1 MVLPFLQE
9 KYPKYIHNIFVLF
22 FLQKVL
28 QKRFFLFSVKT
39 NFQKMPHT
47 TSRTLHTSRK
57 SPVSC
62 IHYLL
67 LLFFRQRSFFTN
79 LLPLS
84 FFSRVLFV
92 VGWKLLLLLSFLNM
106 FKLVCCLDWFY
117 EKCTT
122 KYGEHSRRLKDDK
135 TNTKGIE
142 IFSSPKFF
150 LIPGDEK
157 NSRWILIPGLL
168 VSQDQKNDVLIP
180 GISNS

>member
-62 IHYLL
+62 ISSSLSSVTL
-67 LLFFRQRSFFTN
+67 FRQRSFFTN

-84 FFSRVLFV
+84 FFFTGFV
-92 VGWKLLLLLSFLNM
+92 
-106 FKLVCCLDWFY
+106 C
-117 EKCTT
+117 
-122 KYGEHSRRLKDDK
+122 
-135 TNTKGIE
+135 
-142 IFSSPKFF
+142 
-150 LIPGDEK
+150 
-157 NSRWILIPGLL
+157 RWMKI
-168 VSQDQKNDVLIP
+168 V
-180 GISNS
+180 